1 MPKGRSR
8 SKKAIIN
15 TFTSLGNE
23 LVSVICGLILPRL
36 ILSAFGSSY
45 NGLVSSIS
53 QFISCISLMRA
64 GISGVTRAALYKP
77 LAEKNDNEIS
87 SIINATEQF
96 LRRVAL
102 IFGVGIVAFAALYPI
117 IVVKEFDW
125 LFSFSLII
133 ILAASTFIQYYFGL
147 TYQMLL
153 IADQKQKIVSYFRI
167 ISVVLNTVL
176 AAILIKCGAGIHLV
190 KLGSAV
196 AFAITP
202 IAIYLYVKRH
212 YNIDRKAAPNTV
224 AIKQRWDALGHEIA
238 NFINTNTDVIVLTIF
253 AGVKE
258 VSVYTVYNHVI
269 YSIRKIVTNSTISF
283 GAAFGDMYARKQY
296 DLMHENLGI
305 FEIVIFSVASIVYSV
320 SVSMIRSFALIYTH
334 GVTDVSY
341 DRPLF
346 GIIITMAGLFTCF
359 RIPYYVITTSVG
371 HYKQTRNG
379 AFIEAGLNIVI
390 SIVCVIKFGI
400 VGVAIGTLVAAAFR
414 SFQYAIYLGKH
425 ILNRS
430 IMHFILHV
438 IVSLSICFFIY
449 FISGVLPID
458 DSSVIGWLIKAIA
471 LTGISA
477 LLVLTTDLIIW
488 KKETKL
494 FIGKLKN
501 NFKIRLGTKK

>member
-1 MPKGRSR
+1 
-8 SKKAIIN
+8 
-15 TFTSLGNE
+15 
-23 LVSVICGLILPRL
+23 
-36 ILSAFGSSY
+36 
-45 NGLVSSIS
+45 
-53 QFISCISLMRA
+53 
-64 GISGVTRAALYKP
+64 
-77 LAEKNDNEIS
+77 
-87 SIINATEQF
+87 
-96 LRRVAL
+96 
-102 IFGVGIVAFAALYPI
+102 
-117 IVVKEFDW
+117 
-125 LFSFSLII
+125 
-133 ILAASTFIQYYFGL
+133 
-147 TYQMLL
+147 
-153 IADQKQKIVSYFRI
+153 
-167 ISVVLNTVL
+167 
-176 AAILIKCGAGIHLV
+176 
-190 KLGSAV
+190 
-196 AFAITP
+196 
-202 IAIYLYVKRH
+202 
-212 YNIDRKAAPNTV
+212 
-224 AIKQRWDALGHEIA
+224 
-238 NFINTNTDVIVLTIF
+238 
-253 AGVKE
+253 
-258 VSVYTVYNHVI
+258 
-269 YSIRKIVTNSTISF
+269 
-283 GAAFGDMYARKQY
+283 MYARKQY

-438 IVSLSICFFIY
+438 IVSLSICFLIY